1 MIPPPAG
8 TAATVLVLVLTTGSA
23 KIMNLA
29 RDALVQLH
37 DAVVGQVLIGL
48 SVEER
53 ADLLPRP
60 VPALRGRHEA
70 GWYAVGW
77 TSASEAVADHLE
89 GESYGCAGH
98 SRLRGRQASITVR
111 T

>member
-1 MIPPPAG
+1 M
-8 TAATVLVLVLTTGSA
+8 TL
-23 KIMNLA
+23 M

-48 SVEER
+48 GVEQR

-60 VPALRGRHEA
+60 VPALRGRHEAA

-89 GESYGCAGH
+89 GERYGCAGH